1 MFSKYTCSAYICR
14 IIFLHTD
21 NIIFLSRIICFFD
34 FGSMS
39 SFFNRSRSKFWLLWL
54 ILTGIF
60 FSCPILDSFKK
71 SWFFFYLFY
80 GDIKAIIEVR
90 VFITFHLDST
100 KCLTLIV
107 SNSFKCFSSIYYWGM
122 IYFSFFLSS
131 NIKGF
136 SMVCI
141 VFSKY
146 FTQFRFLKN

>member
-1 MFSKYTCSAYICR
+1 M
-14 IIFLHTD
+14 IILFFD
-21 NIIFLSRIICFFD
+21 SRIICFFD
-34 FGSMS
+34 VGSIS
-39 SFFNRSRSKFWLLWL
+39 SF
-54 ILTGIF
+54 ILEQILASVTYFDWNIF
-60 FSCPILDSFKK
+60 FCTISDLFKK

-80 GDIKAIIEVR
+80 GDIKAVIEVR

-131 NIKGF
+131 NIKVF
-136 SMVCI
+136 SIVCK

-146 FTQFRFLKN
+146 FSQFRFLKN

>member
-1 MFSKYTCSAYICR
+1 MFSKYTCSAYICL
-14 IIFLHTD
+14 IIFLQND
-21 NIIFLSRIICFFD
+21 NIIFRLMKLFVFSTMD
-34 FGSMS
+34 LYQVL
-39 SFFNRSRSKFWLLWL
+39 SRSKFWLLSF

-60 FSCPILDSFKK
+60 FSCTISDLFKK
-71 SWFFFYLFY
+71 SWFFFDLFY

-90 VFITFHLDST
+90 VLITFHLDST

-136 SMVCI
+136 SIVCK
-141 VFSKY
+141 VFLKY
-146 FTQFRFLKN
+146 FIQFRFLKN